1 MHMYFHSQPSEADPV
16 TQPAPVARDAMFDSM
31 LNLMRV
37 LRERL
42 DQSAQGVGLTFSRGR
57 VVAVLSRM
65 EGTTQTQLAH
75 AFQVEPPTL
84 KRQLDAL
91 EAEGLVERR
100 PMEGDKRKRGLF
112 LTDHARACSLD
123 TMAATIREQVMS
135 GLGPEERETLR
146 RGFDH
151 LAHNIEKMS

>member
-1 MHMYFHSQPSEADPV
+1 MISCW
-16 TQPAPVARDAMFDSM
+16 AR
-31 LNLMRV
+31 R
-37 LRERL
+37 
-42 DQSAQGVGLTFSRGR
+42 
-57 VVAVLSRM
+57 
-65 EGTTQTQLAH
+65 EGTRQTQLAP
-75 AFQVEPPTL
+75 ALQVEPPTL

-151 LAHNIEKMS
+151 LAHNIEEMS